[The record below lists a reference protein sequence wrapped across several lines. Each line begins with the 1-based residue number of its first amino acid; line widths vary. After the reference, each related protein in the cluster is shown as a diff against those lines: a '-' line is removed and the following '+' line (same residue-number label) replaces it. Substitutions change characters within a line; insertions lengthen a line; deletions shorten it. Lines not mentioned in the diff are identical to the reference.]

1 VVKNPADFIGA
12 VLGESESKTK
22 AILANTLG
30 KVLVIDEVSRELIY
44 GISGNT
50 NIAQAY
56 MLYGGGGTGNQNDIY
71 KTAVIDTIVAEI
83 QSVPGEDRCV
93 LLLGYKT
100 QIEEMFQVNANTLL
114 FSNRRLIPR
123 LLRLKN
129 VNPGLSRRFDIE
141 NAFHFEDFTDAEL
154 CEILNLK
161 LKKQD
166 LGATDAAKDVA
177 IQVLSRAR
185 NRPNFGNGGEVENL
199 LSQAK
204 GRYQTRQASL
214 PFKERS
220 LDVVFEPQDFDPKFD
235 RDAHASDNLEK
246 LFEDVVGCED
256 IIRKL
261 GDYQQIA
268 RTMKARGM
276 DTRELIPTN
285 FIFKGP
291 PGSCYILSWDRT
303 Y

>member
-1 VVKNPADFIGA
+1 
-12 VLGESESKTK
+12 
-22 AILANTLG
+22 
-30 KVLVIDEVSRELIY
+30 
-44 GISGNT
+44 
-50 NIAQAY
+50 
-56 MLYGGGGTGNQNDIY
+56 MLYGGGGTGNQNDMY

-93 LLLGYKT
+93 LLLGYKA
-100 QIEEMFQVNANTLL
+100 QIEEMFQVNA
-114 FSNRRLIPR
+114 SSCRVREWLIQHR
-123 LLRLKN
+123 FCLKN

-141 NAFHFEDFTDAEL
+141 NAFHFDDFTDSEL
-154 CEILNLK
+154 LMILNSK
-161 LKKQD
+161 LKTQD

-214 PFKERS
+214 PSYEKS
-220 LDVVFEPQDFDPKFD
+220 LDVIFEPHDFDPNFD

-256 IIRKL
+256 IILKL
-261 GDYQQIA
+261 GDYQRIA

-276 DTRELIPTN
+276 DTRDSIPTN

-291 PGSCYILSWDRT
+291 PGKAEPPLCRIGNY
-303 Y
+303 